1 MKNNLCHH
9 PDMEELDLKLQEA
22 LRAESLDDIGK
33 NGEAMLGASVADWAF
48 EANVM
53 QLMAP
58 GQRLDPQHFDAGAS
72 LLFMKV
78 TLWGSRET
86 HILAKGLVPP
96 AARKA
101 VRPASAARK
110 AVRPASAA
118 GKAVRPAS
126 AAGKAIRPAFAA
138 SKAVRPA
145 SAARRAVR
153 IMPPKAVKLLKQRKQ
168 QEAAGAAGSSTA
180 AEPRVGVR
188 EVSS

>member
-1 MKNNLCHH
+1 M
-9 PDMEELDLKLQEA
+9 
-22 LRAESLDDIGK
+22 LR
-33 NGEAMLGASVADWAF
+33 ASVADWAF

-58 GQRLDPQHFDAGAS
+58 GQRLDPLHFDGGAS
-72 LLFMKV
+72 LLFMAV

-86 HILAKGLVPP
+86 HILAKVLVQP

-126 AAGKAIRPAFAA
+126 AASQAVRPASAA
-138 SKAVRPA
+138 GKAVRPA

-180 AEPRVGVR
+180 AEPEVGVR
-188 EVSS
+188 EVSC